1 LAHIR
6 IGYTVYVQICKDLQN
21 LQLQTIQFYE
31 YVYYAATNFGPKIA
45 PSSGHNNTR
54 KGIHI
59 ETETIKPEIA
69 RCTLKKKKYIYI
81 VRQVKTVQKHK
92 SPDDVSEITI
102 LVQNSFKNSY

>member
-1 LAHIR
+1 MAHIR

-69 RCTLKKKKYIYI
+69 RCTLKKKNIYIY
-81 VRQVKTVQKHK
+81 
-92 SPDDVSEITI
+92 SMPG
-102 LVQNSFKNSY
+102 KNSTKTQKPRRRVRNNDFGTE